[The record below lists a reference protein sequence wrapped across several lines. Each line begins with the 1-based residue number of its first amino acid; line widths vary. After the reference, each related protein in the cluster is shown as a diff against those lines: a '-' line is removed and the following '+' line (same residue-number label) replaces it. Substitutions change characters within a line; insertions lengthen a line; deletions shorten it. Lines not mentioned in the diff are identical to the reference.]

1 MATPQRLRVPT
12 VESVERLASRVNELT
27 YRTEW
32 NDPGKSKKP
41 SRSYPTIDAVA
52 AEDGAA
58 ATAITGGYR
67 VTAFDATVY
76 QWDYVSSDTFDM
88 TESTHTVKV
97 LNTFPELIPSGTQL
111 AITRHPKFPNY
122 FRVVVWYCE

>member
-1 MATPQRLRVPT
+1 MALQRP
-12 VESVERLASRVNELT
+12 
-27 YRTEW
+27 
-32 NDPGKSKKP
+32 
-41 SRSYPTIDAVA
+41 RSP
-52 AEDGAA
+52 
-58 ATAITGGYR
+58 GYR